1 MDLHIPDD
9 RCLVNYINRNVKFD
23 RIKRLDLATNGQ
35 TYTVAVNSK
44 AKFRNIT
51 EFKPGHR
58 AVADDVKHK
67 FITGIL
73 YTLLITGFVIGLIAG
88 VVAGLK
94 DANQLFYS
102 SLAGAIAGAFTAPI
116 HIYSIIKDD
125 EEVNSDIDSIRLF
138 SVRLLAVILASGLI
152 GAISN
157 TNSWATMGAIGGSF
171 VGILI
176 ARVSNRA
183 VNFKY
188 IAKVTVFA
196 ISLGALV
203 GTGIGAAGGTIPGTI
218 SGAIT
223 AGVVAIVFND
233 LEAFFRTVFMTET
246 FGEMVK
252 IVVGI
257 IMILPREDINAIVIG
272 VIIGAIMNNSPI
284 VLGHGAL
291 FGAVAGAIFATA
303 NYIKRP
309 NISYPTRF
317 LYSIICLR
325 YIKNVFGIGASG
337 AVGGLM
343 FAAFIG
349 ILLAH
354 RPGNPLFDVFRYK
367 IIFAAIAG
375 LCAGAGVLAYFLP
388 TYIISL
394 ICALK
399 VSFPELVG
407 RPVIVAIAGAAA
419 GGYLL
424 AAVVNTAGLRVID
437 RVSTRFINRTISAIR
452 GILRTINVSIFL
464 GAIGA
469 IFGTIS
475 AGTVELIA
483 GEKLT
488 GAITGAILGAITGIA
503 SGVITIIAM
512 AIVRNITVP
521 AITKMSTDR
530 EIEIIVTIGG
540 FIGGVFGGHFTSN
553 IVAGSLVALTFPIVT
568 TVIYTAPLYIE
579 RRHRFKRVKRISVIN
594 IMKTFGIELRYLTNQ
609 ETQNSWLL
617 YKIPKAP

>member
-9 RCLVNYINRNVKFD
+9 QCLVNYINRNVKFD

-44 AKFRNIT
+44 TKFRNIT
-51 EFKPGHR
+51 EFKPGRR
-58 AVADDVKHK
+58 AVGDDVKHK

-73 YTLLITGFVIGLIAG
+73 HTLLIAGFVIGLITG

-94 DANQLFYS
+94 DANQMFYS
-102 SLAGAIAGAFTAPI
+102 CLAGAIAGAFAAPI
-116 HIYSIIKDD
+116 HIFSIIKDD
-125 EEVNSDIDSIRLF
+125 EEVKFDIDSIRLF

-183 VNFKY
+183 ISFKY
-188 IAKVTVFA
+188 IAKVTFFA
-196 ISLGALV
+196 IALGALV

-223 AGVVAIVFND
+223 AGMVAIAFDD

-257 IMILPREDINAIVIG
+257 IMILPRDDINAIVVG
-272 VIIGAIMNNSPI
+272 VIIGAIMNNSSI

-291 FGAVAGAIFATA
+291 FGAVTGAIFATA

-317 LYSIICLR
+317 LISIACLR

-343 FAAFIG
+343 LVAFIG
-349 ILLAH
+349 ILLAQH
-354 RPGNPLFDVFRYK
+354 PGNPPFNVFRYK
-367 IIFAAIAG
+367 TILAAIAG
-375 LCAGAGVLAYFLP
+375 LCASAGVLAYLLP

-407 RPVIVAIAGAAA
+407 RPVIIAIAGAAV
-419 GGYLL
+419 GEYLL
-424 AAVVNTAGLRVID
+424 AAVVNTVID
-437 RVSTRFINRTISAIR
+437 RVSTRFINRTISAIH
-452 GILRTINVSIFL
+452 GILRTVYVSIFL

-469 IFGTIS
+469 VSGTIS
-475 AGTVELIA
+475 AGTIELIA

-488 GAITGAILGAITGIA
+488 GAVMGAILGAITGTA
-503 SGVITIIAM
+503 SGAITIIAM

-521 AITKMSTDR
+521 AITKMSTDQ
-530 EIEIIVTIGG
+530 ETQIIIVIATIGG

-568 TVIYTAPLYIE
+568 TVIYTLPLYIE
-579 RRHRFKRVKRISVIN
+579 RRHRFKRVKRISLIN
-594 IMKTFGIELRYLTNQ
+594 IMKTFGTELRYLTNQ